1 MIAEPVLLVNL
12 PVNQSVN
19 FQFLGNF
26 NFHARVFH
34 PKSLLKSSSVDSLAL
49 VDLIENK
56 KRARHP

>member
-1 MIAEPVLLVNL
+1 MVTEPVLLVNL

-34 PKSLLKSSSVDSLAL
+34 AKSLKWSSSVDSLAL
-49 VDLIENK
+49 VDHCEK